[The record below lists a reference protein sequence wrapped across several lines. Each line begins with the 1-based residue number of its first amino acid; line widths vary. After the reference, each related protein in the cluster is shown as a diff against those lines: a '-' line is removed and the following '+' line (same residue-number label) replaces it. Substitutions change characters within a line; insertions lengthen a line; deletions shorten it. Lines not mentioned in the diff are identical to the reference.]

1 MLFVK
6 TEDLKQGM
14 RLAKPIYSKTGVLL
28 YGRDTKL
35 TEQGI
40 ASIKNFDLIGIYI
53 LEPAEPLPPMSDEDV
68 EFERFQAMAVFGI
81 KEDLQALVSRKEPK
95 NLEKMADLIIATY
108 GRGYKKINFTQNLR
122 SPEDYVYKH
131 SLNVAILCALIGR
144 NMNESSN
151 DMRELVMAA
160 LIHDVLLLLVDNKIA
175 CSNEYNDDD
184 RESVRIAFAE
194 ENNMLEM
201 ANIPQGIRRIIATVQ
216 REVYGLGSNVYEGR
230 EKNLTTQAKIL
241 ILADTYDRLTAM
253 KLDEEPT
260 SEFRV
265 VKSPYEGNSV
275 DRKLV
280 NALTASINILIPGVC
295 VELTNGEKGLVLT
308 ENRDNLLKPVVLG
321 FNNNKVYNLE
331 QTNESVQIK
340 DIMKT
345 MDNRTIIDKKTLE
358 EAMRD

>member
-160 LIHDVLLLLVDNKIA
+160 LIHDVLLLLVDNRIA

-184 RESVRIAFAE
+184 REAVRIAFAE

-201 ANIPQGIRRIIATVQ
+201 ANIPQGIRR
-216 REVYGLGSNVYEGR
+216 
-230 EKNLTTQAKIL
+230 
-241 ILADTYDRLTAM
+241 
-253 KLDEEPT
+253 
-260 SEFRV
+260 
-265 VKSPYEGNSV
+265 
-275 DRKLV
+275 
-280 NALTASINILIPGVC
+280 
-295 VELTNGEKGLVLT
+295 
-308 ENRDNLLKPVVLG
+308 
-321 FNNNKVYNLE
+321 
-331 QTNESVQIK
+331 
-340 DIMKT
+340 
-345 MDNRTIIDKKTLE
+345 
-358 EAMRD
+358 

>member
-1 MLFVK
+1 
-6 TEDLKQGM
+6 
-14 RLAKPIYSKTGVLL
+14 
-28 YGRDTKL
+28 
-35 TEQGI
+35 
-40 ASIKNFDLIGIYI
+40 
-53 LEPAEPLPPMSDEDV
+53 
-68 EFERFQAMAVFGI
+68 
-81 KEDLQALVSRKEPK
+81 
-95 NLEKMADLIIATY
+95 
-108 GRGYKKINFTQNLR
+108 
-122 SPEDYVYKH
+122 
-131 SLNVAILCALIGR
+131 
-144 NMNESSN
+144 
-151 DMRELVMAA
+151 
-160 LIHDVLLLLVDNKIA
+160 
-175 CSNEYNDDD
+175 
-184 RESVRIAFAE
+184 
-194 ENNMLEM
+194 MLEM

-265 VKSPYEGNSV
+265 VKSLYEGNSV
-275 DRKLV
+275 DRKLI
-280 NALTASINILIPGVC
+280 NALTASINILNPGVC

-358 EAMRD
+358 EAIRD

>member
-1 MLFVK
+1 
-6 TEDLKQGM
+6 
-14 RLAKPIYSKTGVLL
+14 
-28 YGRDTKL
+28 
-35 TEQGI
+35 
-40 ASIKNFDLIGIYI
+40 
-53 LEPAEPLPPMSDEDV
+53 
-68 EFERFQAMAVFGI
+68 
-81 KEDLQALVSRKEPK
+81 
-95 NLEKMADLIIATY
+95 
-108 GRGYKKINFTQNLR
+108 
-122 SPEDYVYKH
+122 
-131 SLNVAILCALIGR
+131 
-144 NMNESSN
+144 
-151 DMRELVMAA
+151 
-160 LIHDVLLLLVDNKIA
+160 DNRIA

-184 RESVRIAFAE
+184 REAVRIAFAE

-230 EKNLTTQAKIL
+230 EKNLTTQTKIL

-265 VKSPYEGNSV
+265 VKSLYEGNSV
-275 DRKLV
+275 ERKLV

-308 ENRDNLLKPVVLG
+308 ENRDNLLKPTVLG

-358 EAMRD
+358 EAIRD